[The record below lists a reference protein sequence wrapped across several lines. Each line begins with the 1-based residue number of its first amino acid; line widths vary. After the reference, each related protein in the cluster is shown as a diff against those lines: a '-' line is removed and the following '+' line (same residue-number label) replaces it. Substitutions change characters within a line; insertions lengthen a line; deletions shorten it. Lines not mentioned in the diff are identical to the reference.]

1 MPRTWGYIIIVA
13 AVVIGASSL
22 LMPVPE
28 TVEVAPVEPP
38 KVEAP
43 PRPAA
48 VPQQR
53 PRQKQQAAPPA
64 RETKP
69 PARTVP
75 MQDTTKTRQLIQPK
89 PAG

>member
-13 AVVIGASSL
+13 AVIIGASSL

-28 TVEVAPVEPP
+28 TVEIAPVAPPKTEP
-38 KVEAP
+38 P

-48 VPQQR
+48 APTPQR
-53 PRQKQQAAPPA
+53 ARQKQVAPPV